1 MRIEHIHID
10 GFGRLSGY
18 DTGSDALGS
27 LVVVLGPNEAGKS
40 TLFSF
45 LTTALYG
52 FQPASRELSPFVP
65 WGTDEAGGSI
75 RVRLADGGCAT
86 VSRRLRSSPAGKVE
100 SGESSRDL
108 RNHPVPWVEH
118 VPRTVFRQVFA
129 ITLAELA
136 GLDEDTWGRIQDRV
150 LGSMGASDLRSAR
163 EVADALEK
171 EAGEIWRPNRRGN
184 QRLRDLQEAVRALRS
199 RRKEALDRDREI
211 RDLVEERENV
221 RLRLADARQDR
232 MRDKLAV
239 DQVQDLLPVKRQLE
253 RITELRR
260 EGGPRDRLA
269 GLPPDLASRRQEL
282 ASRHRRLEAE
292 LEEMDARVKE
302 PEAIIARFDD
312 EARALLGHR
321 DAVSAFVAEAKRA
334 GSDAEGRHERS
345 VELDELAT
353 RRRTTAEQLLERSD
367 DLEAVGSVSVDLLRD
382 RIERYEAAVSAAS
395 APADGGSAGG
405 AVDASGLASG
415 LAPALALIGV
425 GAALL
430 AWGLGAGLTL
440 ATAAGAACLA
450 VGLTLAA
457 AIQRKPTDAPDSARA
472 ATRDA
477 GEEIHGEIRAMLSD
491 LPVRSAYLDPPSPAL
506 ASELQ
511 RLQELVRKEREL
523 TTAEEAHR
531 ARMEKLDGEADR
543 IRTLLDRP
551 GDVPALELG
560 LALEREVAEAERAR
574 TAAESAERERSRILR
589 TREDVAAEL
598 ARVEEELADLD
609 RRVRRAADSDTDVD
623 PLPLVL
629 RRVQERL
636 EAHARGD
643 RLEEELERAH
653 PDLADRK
660 ARIREA
666 DERGTSWS
674 VDEEDLA
681 RRKRRIEELD
691 ETIEELV
698 QKGGTL
704 ERDAAHLREK
714 ETVDAVDGE
723 IESLREEERRLT
735 RERDRKWLL
744 ATLVRQADRRF
755 REEHQPDLL
764 RRASAYLARLTA
776 GRYDRL
782 LVDEENDGDLFH
794 LVGPDLPAPVP
805 LARPI
810 STGTLEQAY
819 LGLRLAI
826 VDHLDHGD
834 ERLPLFM
841 DEALVNWD
849 ADRRER
855 GLEVLA
861 EVSRSRQVFAFTC
874 HPEMADDLGRRGA
887 CVLRLRR

>member
-10 GFGRLSGY
+10 GFGRLSGF
-18 DTGSDALGS
+18 DTGSDALGP

-65 WGTDEAGGSI
+65 WGTDEAGGAI
-75 RVRLADGGCAT
+75 RVRLADGACAT
-86 VSRRLRSSPAGKVE
+86 VSRRLRSSPAGRVETGE
-100 SGESSRDL
+100 SGRDL

-163 EVADALEK
+163 EVAEALEK

-184 QRLRDLQEAVRALRS
+184 QRLRDLQEQIRGLRS
-199 RRKEALDRDREI
+199 RRREAVDRDRRI
-211 RDLVEERENV
+211 RELVAERENV

-232 MRDKLAV
+232 LRDKLAV
-239 DQVQDLLPVKRQLE
+239 EQVQDLLPVKRQLE
-253 RITELRR
+253 RIEELRR
-260 EGGPRDRLA
+260 EGGSREALNGLPVELASHREELATRRDRLA
-269 GLPPDLASRRQEL
+269 ADLRGL
-282 ASRHRRLEAE
+282 
-292 LEEMDARVKE
+292 DADVKE
-302 PEAIIARFDD
+302 PESIIARFDD
-312 EARALLGHR
+312 AARALLGHR
-321 DAVSAFVAEAKRA
+321 DAVSAFVAQAGRAASEAETRQQ
-334 GSDAEGRHERS
+334 RS
-345 VELDELAT
+345 VELEELAV
-353 RRRTTAEQLLERSD
+353 RRRATAEQVLERPD
-367 DLEAVGSVSVDLLRD
+367 DVAAVEEVSVDLLRD
-382 RIERYEAAVSAAS
+382 RIDRYTAAAS
-395 APADGGSAGG
+395 TASTSVGES
-405 AVDASGLASG
+405 ASGEAGFSR
-415 LAPALALIGV
+415 LAPTLALIGV

-430 AWGLGAGLTL
+430 AWGASTGLVL

-450 VGLTLAA
+450 VGLTLAV
-457 AIQRKPTDAPDSARA
+457 AIRGKPADGPESPRASAKDAREDIR
-472 ATRDA
+472 
-477 GEEIHGEIRAMLSD
+477 HEIRAMLSD
-491 LPVRSAYLDPPSPAL
+491 VPVRSAYLDPPGPAL

-511 RLQELVRKEREL
+511 RLRELVRREREL
-523 TTAEEAHR
+523 TAAEEAHR
-531 ARMEKLDGEADR
+531 ERMEKLDTEAGR
-543 IRTLLDRP
+543 IRTLLQRP
-551 GDVPALELG
+551 DDVPALELG
-560 LALEREVAEAERAR
+560 PALEREVAEAEKAR
-574 TAAESAERERSRILR
+574 TEAESAERERSRILR
-589 TREDVAAEL
+589 SREGIAADL
-598 ARVEEELADLD
+598 AAVEEELAELD
-609 RRVRRAADSDTDVD
+609 RRIRRAGGADTE
-623 PLPLVL
+623 PLPSVL

-636 EAHARGD
+636 EAHARAD

-681 RRKRRIEELD
+681 RRKHRLEELD

-698 QKGGTL
+698 QKAEAL

-723 IESLREEERRLT
+723 VESLREEEGRLT

-776 GRYDRL
+776 GRYERL
-782 LVDEENDGDLFH
+782 LVDEESDGDLFH

-834 ERLPLFM
+834 ERLPLFV

-874 HPEMADDLGRRGA
+874 HPEMAEDLGRRGA